1 MEEAPFEPVSEKK
14 YATLEVKKSKKGYI
28 AIGIVM
34 LLIFVSMMTYMISTE
49 EENNLVTDEES
60 IAELG
65 SWDTYYVESADGLPV
80 CNEDTNGRLYYV
92 ESAESFETCTSAGW
106 NTVEIKGKDGVNGQ
120 AGMNGQDVDE
130 AYLQDLENDL
140 LSLQL
145 AIADL
150 ENQNSELN
158 DALDDATSCQLV
170 SYAYC
175 AGADLSYMDLS
186 GMDLSGINLRGANL
200 QNTTFDY
207 ASLDGA
213 DLRSIVAMNA
223 TFIHTG
229 MNDTYLQ
236 NAEFNRHSTSE
247 CGGYC
252 GAANLSNADLNYS
265 DLTGAT
271 LDNADLTN
279 ASLYQADLTNAGLY
293 NADLTNASLN
303 QADFIGATLNYGDLT
318 NASLNQADLTDATL
332 DYADLTNASLY
343 QADLTDATLN
353 YGDLT
358 DASLSQADLTNAVL
372 YYADLTDASLSQAD
386 LTNAVL

>member
-186 GMDLSGINLRGANL
+186 GMDLTGIDLRGANL

-207 ASLDGA
+207 ATLDNA
-213 DLRSIVAMNA
+213 DLRYIVAFNA
-223 TFIHTG
+223 TFIYSG
-229 MNDTYLQ
+229 MNNTYLQ
-236 NAEFNRHSTSE
+236 DSEFNRYSTSE

-252 GAANLSNADLNYS
+252 GDANLANAHLE
-265 DLTGAT
+265 
-271 LDNADLTN
+271 
-279 ASLYQADLTNAGLY
+279 
-293 NADLTNASLN
+293 
-303 QADFIGATLNYGDLT
+303 
-318 NASLNQADLTDATL
+318 
-332 DYADLTNASLY
+332 
-343 QADLTDATLN
+343 
-353 YGDLT
+353 
-358 DASLSQADLTNAVL
+358 
-372 YYADLTDASLSQAD
+372 YADLTDTYLKYSN
-386 LTNAVL
+386 LTNAKLVYANLANAQLG